1 MKAGFERRRE
11 EGEKLTPQGHC
22 ESTGCP
28 FPGTSQD
35 QERPRSPAARDEQC
49 RGKVGSKERWREGGS
64 SRRRLTLPRAALGP
78 RPLSFHPF
86 TPTQPERESGAHL
99 TRGLCHGPAWRG
111 GERAGKRR
119 ECLGA

>member
-11 EGEKLTPQGHC
+11 EGEKLTLQGHY
-22 ESTGCP
+22 ELTGCP
-28 FPGTSQD
+28 FPGTPQD
-35 QERPRSPAARDEQC
+35 QEWPRSPAAGDKRL
-49 RGKVGSKERWREGGS
+49 RGKVGSKDRWWEGGS

-99 TRGLCHGPAWRG
+99 IRGLYHGPAGWG

-119 ECLGA
+119 KRLGA